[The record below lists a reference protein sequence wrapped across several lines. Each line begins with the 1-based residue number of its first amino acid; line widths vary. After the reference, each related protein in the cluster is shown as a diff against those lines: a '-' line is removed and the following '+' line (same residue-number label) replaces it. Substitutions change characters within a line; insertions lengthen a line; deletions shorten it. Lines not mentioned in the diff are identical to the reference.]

1 MPSTL
6 LDQLTWPDVRDTSY
20 STAILPWGAT
30 EAHNLHL
37 PHGTDTFQAEAVAR
51 LAAEKATVKGAAVI
65 VLPTVPFG
73 VHTQQKDLPLTLNM
87 NPSTQHL
94 VLKDLLQSV
103 EKAGVRHMVVLNGHG
118 ANSFRQMIR
127 ELQASTTVFLCEANW
142 WTLGDANS
150 VFDEPGDHAGEL
162 ETSVMMHLHPEIVR
176 PLEEAGEGHGR
187 SFRIKALRE
196 KRVWAPRKWTQ
207 VTDDTGVGNP
217 ALATPEKGAQ
227 FLDQVTTELA
237 DFLVDLESANPKDL
251 YA

>member
-1 MPSTL
+1 MSSTL
-6 LDQLTWPDVRDTSY
+6 LENLAWPDVRRTSY

-37 PHGTDTFQAEAVAR
+37 PHGTDTFQALAVAQK
-51 LAAEKATVKGAAVI
+51 AAEKSTSRGASVI
-65 VLPTVPFG
+65 VLPAVPFG
-73 VHTQQKDLPLTLNM
+73 VHTQQEDLPLTLNM

-94 VLKDLLQSV
+94 VLGDILDSV
-103 EKAGVRHMVVLNGHG
+103 ERAGIRHLLILNGHG

-127 ELQASTTVFLCEANW
+127 ELQASTPVFLCEANW
-142 WTLGDANS
+142 WTLGEATS

-162 ETSVMMHLHPEIVR
+162 ETSVMMHLRPDLVR
-176 PLEEAGEGHGR
+176 PLAEAGDGHGR

-217 ALATPEKGAQ
+217 ALATPEKGAR
-227 FLDQVTTELA
+227 FLEQVTDELA
-237 DFLVDLESANPKDL
+237 EFLVDLETANPDDM